1 MNNKQAKSKQLHI
14 SISEADLAKIDS
26 NARYAAMNRSEYIRS
41 SALNCPI
48 DIPPIPTEA
57 LRLLCSIST
66 ILTQNTKLDTKQTQ
80 QIRTEVDSLWQLL
93 N

>member
-26 NARYAAMNRSEYIRS
+26 NARCAAMNRSEYIRS
-41 SALNCPI
+41 SALNYPI
-48 DIPPIPTEA
+48 KVPPIPTEA
-57 LRLLCSIST
+57 LHFLCRIST
-66 ILTQNTKLDTKQTQ
+66 ILTQNNKLDIKQTQ
-80 QIRTEVDSLWQLL
+80 QLKKEVDSLWQLL